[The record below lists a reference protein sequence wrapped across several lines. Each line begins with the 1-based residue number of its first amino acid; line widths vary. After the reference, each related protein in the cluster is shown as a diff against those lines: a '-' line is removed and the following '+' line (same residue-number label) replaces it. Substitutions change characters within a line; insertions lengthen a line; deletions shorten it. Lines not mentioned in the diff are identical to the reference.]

1 MGHATNLAVL
11 LDVTLEKA
19 AELPLHSHTTLEWGR
34 AVLADPIALLVDHAF
49 LEKKAANNAMELMTH
64 WPTDWFPGWV
74 EAMTGV
80 ARDEAAHLAQVIR
93 LLIRRGGRLGRIHKN
108 PYANALRILTRK
120 GEAAEIVDRLI
131 VSALIELRSCERF
144 GVLAAASDDAELA
157 AFYRALFA
165 SEMGHYKLFLKL
177 ALKIGPRATTEAR
190 WEQMLA
196 SEARILAEQPPG
208 PRIHSGH
215 GSL

>member
-1 MGHATNLAVL
+1 
-11 LDVTLEKA
+11 LDVTLGDATLDKA
-19 AELPLHSHTTLEWGR
+19 AALPLHSRTPVEWGR
-34 AVLADPIALLVDHAF
+34 AALADPIALLTDHVF

-64 WPTDWFPGWV
+64 WPSDWFPGWV

-80 ARDEAAHLAQVIR
+80 ARDEAAHLAQVVR
-93 LLIRRGGRLGRIHKN
+93 LLVRRGGKLVRIHKN
-108 PYANALRILTRK
+108 PYANALRMLTRK
-120 GEAAEIVDRLI
+120 GEAAETVDRLF

-144 GVLAAASDDAELA
+144 AVLAAASDDAELG

-177 ALKIGPRATTEAR
+177 AHKIGPKAAVEAR

-196 SEARILAEQPPG
+196 AEARILAEQPPG

-215 GSL
+215 GGL

>member
-1 MGHATNLAVL
+1 
-11 LDVTLEKA
+11 VTLDKA
-19 AELPLHSHTTLEWGR
+19 ATLPLHSRTPIEWGR
-34 AVLADPIALLVDHAF
+34 AVLADPIALLSDHAF
-49 LEKKAANNAMELMTH
+49 LEKKAANNALELMTH
-64 WPTDWFPGWV
+64 WPSDWFPGWV

-93 LLIRRGGRLGRIHKN
+93 LLIRRGGRLARVHKN
-108 PYANALRILTRK
+108 PYANALRMLTRK
-120 GEAAEIVDRLI
+120 GDAAEIVDRLF

-144 GVLAAASDDAELA
+144 AVLAASSDDAELA
-157 AFYRALFA
+157 AFYRALFT

-177 ALKIGPRATTEAR
+177 AHKIGPKAATEAR

-196 SEARILAEQPPG
+196 AEARILAQQPPG

-215 GSL
+215 AGL